1 MVEVMTPWVSVKQAG
16 GSSAKGLL
24 EGLSSLLDAMDV
36 MVDNWECDAGLLDA
50 WWTYGSIRRVRLL
63 RIMM

>member
-24 EGLSSLLDAMDV
+24 EGLVSLLDAMVGAIEGAKGDLKGP
-36 MVDNWECDAGLLDA
+36 W
-50 WWTYGSIRRVRLL
+50 YVREAVLVEG
-63 RIMM
+63 

>member
-24 EGLSSLLDAMDV
+24 EGLSSLLDAMDA
-36 MVDNWECDAGLLDA
+36 MVGNWECDAGLLDA
-50 WWTYGSIRRVRLL
+50 
-63 RIMM
+63 